1 MYRNSNFSFQE
12 PKKKEIDFQAVDRLL
27 EYTKQTHQ
35 NSQRQ
40 IQLPDQDDKE
50 KYRNA
55 RPNSLTQR
63 ISLYESNQQ
72 YKRDRI
78 SFQDIDFCKIVMF
91 LMAAEIER
99 LREQLEENLN
109 QEQIRKNF
117 EGMQSSINQW
127 RLKYEQKEEEC
138 DQLREELMNFKQI
151 NKENY
156 EKNAQTLYLQIEKLK
171 NEIQESQLHTKQKQE
186 EINSLNLQLQQ
197 KKTQLDQ
204 SDITIK
210 MLKNEVLNL
219 QKKHDINY
227 DQFINELNNEIENL
241 QQNYRKL
248 YNDYQQ
254 YKQSQSQ
261 MYEQQ
266 TQVPYSRIQS
276 QQQQQ
281 QILQENQE
289 INMLNLMIQQ
299 LQNENTKLKDDLFKQ
314 SRRTETWCC

>member
-12 PKKKEIDFQAVDRLL
+12 PKPKEIDFQAVDRLL

-40 IQLPDQDDKE
+40 IKQPDNDDRE
-50 KYRNA
+50 KYRNI

-72 YKRDRI
+72 QSRRERL

-91 LMAAEIER
+91 LMATEIER

-127 RLKYEQKEEEC
+127 RLKFERKEEEC
-138 DQLREELMNFKQI
+138 DQLREELMNLKQLS
-151 NKENY
+151 KENY
-156 EKNAQTLYLQIEKLK
+156 EKNAQALYLQIEKLN
-171 NEIQESQLHTKQKQE
+171 NEIQEAQINLKQKQD
-186 EINSLNLQLQQ
+186 EINSLYQQLQQ
-197 KKTQLDQ
+197 KKGQLDQ
-204 SDITIK
+204 CDITIK
-210 MLKNEVLNL
+210 QLKNEVQGL
-219 QKKHDINY
+219 QNKHDIKY
-227 DQFINELNNEIENL
+227 DQFIDELNNEIENL

-254 YKQSQSQ
+254 YKLGQSQ

-276 QQQQQ
+276 QQQY
-281 QILQENQE
+281 ILQENQE
-289 INMLNLMIQQ
+289 INMLNQMIQQ
-299 LQNENTKLKDDLFKQ
+299 LQNENAKLKDDLFKQ

>member
-1 MYRNSNFSFQE
+1 MYRNSNYSFQE
-12 PKKKEIDFQAVDRLL
+12 PKQKEIDFQAVDKLL

-35 NSQRQ
+35 NSQRHIKQ
-40 IQLPDQDDKE
+40 PEYDVIE
-50 KYRNA
+50 KQRNC

-63 ISLYESNQQ
+63 ISLFESNQQ
-72 YKRDRI
+72 YKRERL

-99 LREQLEENLN
+99 LREQLQDNIN
-109 QEQIRKNF
+109 QEQFRKNF

-127 RLKYEQKEEEC
+127 RLKFEQKEEEC
-138 DQLREELMNFKQI
+138 DQLREQLMNLKQI

-156 EKNAQTLYLQIEKLK
+156 EKNASILQLQIEKLK
-171 NEIQESQLHTKQKQE
+171 YEIQESKISQKEKQD
-186 EINSLNLQLQQ
+186 EIDTLNLQLKQ
-197 KKTQLDQ
+197 KQSQLDQ
-204 SDITIK
+204 FDNTIK
-210 MLKNEVLNL
+210 QLKNEIQNL
-219 QKKHDINY
+219 QNKHDIKY
-227 DQFINELNNEIENL
+227 DQFIDELNNEIEIL

-254 YKQSQSQ
+254 YKQCQSQ

-266 TQVPYSRIQS
+266 TQLPYSRIQS
-276 QQQQQ
+276 QQQY
-281 QILQENQE
+281 ILQENQE

-299 LQNENTKLKDDLFKQ
+299 LQKENTKLKDDLFKQ